1 MTQEKKQEYTLKIT
15 QANKTQMITILYE
28 MVIDYISD
36 AEEAMN
42 AGQRDMASR
51 NIQYA
56 QNVIDE
62 LTRSVNLKMELGRML
77 HTLYI
82 FFKKE
87 LTAADVRG
95 SAGRLTRVKQNFK
108 ALHAAYKEIES
119 EDKSAPT
126 MGNIQT
132 VYAGLTYGK
141 HSLNEDVTASS
152 FNRGFMA

>member
-36 AEEAMN
+36 SETAMTM
-42 AGQRDMASR
+42 GQKDIADR
-51 NIQYA
+51 NLQYA

-62 LTRSVNLKMELGRML
+62 LIRSVNLKMELGRML
-77 HTLYI
+77 HKIYI
-82 FFKKE
+82 FSKTE
-87 LTAADVRG
+87 LTAASVHN
-95 SAGRLTRVKQNFK
+95 SVNRLSRVKQNFQ

-119 EDKSAPT
+119 QDTSAPT

-132 VYAGLTYGK
+132 VYAGMTYGK
-141 HSLNEDVTASS
+141 HSLNEDVMASS